1 MLVVFFNSMESET
14 SAWTPGARCQSVL
27 EKGARVHTVV
37 CIVMAAALLPI
48 GAAAVLP
55 IETAAVLPIEAAAFL
70 PIEAAAV
77 LPIEAA
83 AVLPIEEHAV
93 WHLGCSPRAA
103 HVYKVVL
110 QTWGTA

>member
-48 GAAAVLP
+48 
-55 IETAAVLPIEAAAFL
+55 
-70 PIEAAAV
+70 
-77 LPIEAA
+77 
-83 AVLPIEEHAV
+83 EEHAV